1 MLPVAEL
8 RLALPIAINVF
19 NMPWWEAFGL
29 SVIGNIIPVPFLLLF
44 FDGVS
49 KLVQRNKTG
58 KRFIDW
64 LLTRTAKK
72 TGSIEKYK
80 HLGLIVFVAIPL
92 PLTGAWT
99 ASLISYI
106 LGLKVVPSFID
117 ITIGVIGALTRRNAI
132 IVFMSIELMLNAV
145 NLTLVAFGR
154 QHGQLDGQVFV
165 FFVMA
170 VAAAEVAVGL
180 ALLVAIFRKQQS
192 IDVDRLNV
200 MRW

>member
-1 MLPVAEL
+1 LLDGIINSNISRELITIILAMLPVAEL
-8 RLALPIAINVF
+8 RLALPVALNVF

-49 KLVQRNKTG
+49 KLIQRNKTG

-106 LGLKVVPSFID
+106 LGLKVLPSLID
-117 ITIGVIGALTRRNAI
+117 IIIGVLGAGI
-132 IVFMSIELMLNAV
+132 IV
-145 NLTLVAFGR
+145 
-154 QHGQLDGQVFV
+154 
-165 FFVMA
+165 
-170 VAAAEVAVGL
+170 L
-180 ALLVAIFRKQQS
+180 ALSLLGWWGAAIAIVGIIILALVRAYKS
-192 IDVDRLNV
+192 
-200 MRW
+200 